1 MLNSFIFGSSSAECI
16 MFFVIQMLA
25 SSPVIFM
32 ELVMEKETGI
42 LAFSQRAGYNGI
54 RCKCLIG
61 AFLFQDTFGKGEV
74 GFMGQKDL
82 SLVRYFEDQGRY
94 ADLINGFV
102 FQGKQVVSEDDV
114 QDMDSR
120 VTGVIDRLKKRFLVQ
135 KYRDGVKRIVLGMG
149 VAVVGLEN
157 QDRIH
162 YGMPVRIMMEDAAD
176 YDRQMRRIGRL
187 HRRKRDLQGDEF
199 LGGFA
204 KQDRLHPV
212 LTICIYYGK
221 KPYDGARQLYEL
233 MEIKDLPENL
243 RGMVNNY
250 KIQVLEVR
258 NFKEIDRFKTD
269 LREVF
274 GFIQRAGDADAERKF
289 TFENEEKFKA
299 LDEEAFDVI
308 VAVTGAE
315 ELESM
320 RDTYREEGGKINMC
334 EAIRGMIEQGR
345 EEGIREGIRDKA
357 YKTANNMY
365 CRGFTALETASLLE
379 EELETVKSWYLEWD
393 KN

>member
-120 VTGVIDRLKKRFLVQ
+120 AVSYTHLAAMCDTA
-135 KYRDGVKRIVLGMG
+135 G
-149 VAVVGLEN
+149 VALHGLELAGITPGSTVAVIGPGPIGMMAMKLAKAMGAAKVIVVGRN
-157 QDRIH
+157 
-162 YGMPVRIMMEDAAD
+162 P
-176 YDRQMRRIGRL
+176 RL
-187 HRRKRDLQGDEF
+187 
-199 LGGFA
+199 
-204 KQDRLHPV
+204 
-212 LTICIYYGK
+212 
-221 KPYDGARQLYEL
+221 
-233 MEIKDLPENL
+233 
-243 RGMVNNY
+243 
-250 KIQVLEVR
+250 
-258 NFKEIDRFKTD
+258 
-269 LREVF
+269 
-274 GFIQRAGDADAERKF
+274 
-289 TFENEEKFKA
+289 
-299 LDEEAFDVI
+299 
-308 VAVTGAE
+308 
-315 ELESM
+315 
-320 RDTYREEGGKINMC
+320 
-334 EAIRGMIEQGR
+334 
-345 EEGIREGIRDKA
+345 
-357 YKTANNMY
+357 
-365 CRGFTALETASLLE
+365 
-379 EELETVKSWYLEWD
+379 
-393 KN
+393 

>member
-1 MLNSFIFGSSSAECI
+1 
-16 MFFVIQMLA
+16 
-25 SSPVIFM
+25 
-32 ELVMEKETGI
+32 
-42 LAFSQRAGYNGI
+42 
-54 RCKCLIG
+54 
-61 AFLFQDTFGKGEV
+61 
-74 GFMGQKDL
+74 MGQKDI

-102 FQGKQVVSEDDV
+102 FQGREVVSEGDV

-120 VTGVIDRLKKRFLVQ
+120 VTGVFGRFKERLLIQ
-135 KYRDGVKRIVLGMG
+135 KYRDSVKRIVFGMG
-149 VAVVGLEN
+149 IAVIGIEN

-162 YGMPVRIMMEDAAD
+162 YGMPARIMMEDAAD
-176 YDRQMRRIGRL
+176 YDRQMRRIGRI

-204 KQDRLHPV
+204 KQDRLYPV

-221 KPYDGARQLYEL
+221 KPYDGARELYEL
-233 MEIKDLPENL
+233 MDSGTLPESL
-243 RGMVNNY
+243 REMLNNY

-274 GFIQRAGDADAERKF
+274 GFIQRAGDADAEREF
-289 TFENEEKFKA
+289 TFGHEERFKA

-308 VAVTGAE
+308 VAVTGSE

-320 RDTYREEGGKINMC
+320 RDAYREKGGKINMC

-345 EEGIREGIRDKA
+345 EEGIKEGIKEGVMKGQKDKA
-357 YKTANNMY
+357 YKAANNMY
-365 CRGFTALETASLLE
+365 SRGFTALETASLLE
-379 EELETVKSWYLEWD
+379 EGLDTVKAWYLDWD
-393 KN
+393 KKK